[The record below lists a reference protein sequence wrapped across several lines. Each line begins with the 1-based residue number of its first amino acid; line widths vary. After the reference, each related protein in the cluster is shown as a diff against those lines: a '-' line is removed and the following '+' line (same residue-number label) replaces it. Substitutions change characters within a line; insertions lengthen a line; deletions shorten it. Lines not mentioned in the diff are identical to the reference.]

1 MHAYAI
7 AVATAALIAFPGS
20 AFSQTVE
27 IGPRGVEVG
36 AGHHYYQGRSAS
48 RPECREL
55 RKACLNKEELGE
67 QGQGNCRRYRHMC
80 GRY

>member
-7 AVATAALIAFPGS
+7 AVATAALIAFPGL

-27 IGPRGVEVG
+27 IGPRGVEVEG
-36 AGHHYYQGRSAS
+36 GHHYYRGRSAS